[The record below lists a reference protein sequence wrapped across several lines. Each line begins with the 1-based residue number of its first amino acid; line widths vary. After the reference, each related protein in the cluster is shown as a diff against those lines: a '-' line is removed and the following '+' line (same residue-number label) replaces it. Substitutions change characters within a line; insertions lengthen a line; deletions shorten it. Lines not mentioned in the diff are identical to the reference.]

1 MKVTVLGAGRVGT
14 AIASDL
20 AADGRF
26 EVTVADASEAAL
38 EGHDRHRAVRTH
50 RADLGHRSQ
59 LEELIGSSELVV
71 GALPSFL
78 GHSMLESAIACG
90 TDCVDVSFHEEDP
103 LLLDEAARNA
113 GVTIVV
119 DCGLAPG
126 LSNLILGHCVDRL
139 EAVERFVC
147 HVGGLP
153 ANPQPPWMYKVPF
166 SPCDVLAEYTRPARY
181 RVEGRDVIEAALSG
195 REELEFENIGRLE
208 AFNTD
213 GLRTLLKTVPVPDM
227 VEKTL
232 RYPGHAAK
240 VELLRDSGFLSPEPI
255 SVDGVSVSPLALT
268 SQLLFEQWRFTS
280 GEPDVTVM
288 RVEVEGTGKSG
299 PERCRFDLIDR
310 YDSDTGISSMART
323 TGFTC
328 AAIARIVAQGMYRH
342 PGVSAPEH
350 LGMRPDCYERVVEDL
365 AARGVHLRRG

>member
-1 MKVTVLGAGRVGT
+1 MRVTVLGAGRVGA
-14 AIASDL
+14 AIAFDL
-20 AADGRF
+20 ASDSRF
-26 EVTVADASEAAL
+26 EVTVADASEEAL
-38 EGHDRHRAVRTH
+38 AEVGRHGAVRTR

-59 LEELIGSSELVV
+59 LDELIGSSDLVV
-71 GALPSFL
+71 GALPSIL
-78 GHSMLESAIACG
+78 GHSMLESAVACG

-103 LLLDEAARNA
+103 LLLDQAARHA

-126 LSNLILGHCVDRL
+126 LSSLILGHCIDRL
-139 EAVERFVC
+139 ETVERFVC

-153 ANPQPPWMYKVPF
+153 ENPQAPWMYKAPF

-181 RVEGRDVIEAALSG
+181 RVAGRDVIEAALSG
-195 REELEFENIGRLE
+195 REELEFENVGRLE

-213 GLRTLLKTVPVPDM
+213 GLRTLLTTVPVPDM

-240 VELLRDSGFLSPEPI
+240 IKLLREIGLLSSEPI
-255 SVDGVSVSPLALT
+255 SVDGVSVAPLAVT
-268 SQLLFEQWRFTS
+268 SKLLFEQWRFTP

-288 RVEVEGTGKSG
+288 RVDIEGVGRSG
-299 PERCRFDLIDR
+299 RERRRFELFDR
-310 YDSDTGISSMART
+310 YDPETGISSMART

-328 AAIARIVAQGMYRH
+328 AAVARIVAERMFRH

-350 LGMRPDCYERVVEDL
+350 VGMRPDCYERVVEDL
-365 AARGVHLRRG
+365 AARGVRLRRE